1 LTFCQPSEGKEVNGE
16 EMGGRSQG
24 EVVRERERERG
35 TTGLKQSNKGR
46 IESKTSSTDLVA
58 SICRTGQEYQSPD

>member
-1 LTFCQPSEGKEVNGE
+1 LTFCQPSEGKKVNGE

-24 EVVRERERERG
+24 EVVRERERG
-35 TTGLKQSNKGR
+35 TTWLKQSNKGR

-58 SICRTGQEYQSPD
+58 SICGTGQEYQSPD

>member
-1 LTFCQPSEGKEVNGE
+1 MEKKWE
-16 EMGGRSQG
+16 EEAR
-24 EVVRERERERG
+24 EKLCVCVCVRERERESG

-58 SICRTGQEYQSPD
+58 SICGTSQEYQSPD